1 MRRRVFLLLALSL
14 LLLPHAAAADDLAEE
29 YGFETNSLDEI
40 MAQFMASYGLNEGN
54 FSVAYYATG
63 DHAEYRFADD
73 TYRVAG
79 SLFKVPL
86 NMYYYDLERTGAI
99 SQNLTI
105 GGWSLST
112 LHRETIVNSNNDMA
126 ISMLY
131 HLGSFRQYRELMTR
145 FCDQDYPAAYYAD
158 NNINAGYML
167 AVLKQLYENQDDY
180 AELIGYM
187 KQGAPGQ
194 YFQHY
199 VDEYDVAHKY
209 GYFEGAVNDCAI
221 IFTPEP
227 FLLTALTQDVA
238 CAEIVLGRL
247 AELLT
252 AYTVYQTES
261 RAPAPEP
268 EPEPEREP
276 HAVTV
281 VELPE
286 SPEPPEP
293 PENADAAAP
302 DPAAQ
307 PDPASEDAMQPEDAQ
322 QSAAPWIAVAAVAAL
337 ALIVIALRA
346 KKRVRT

>member
-14 LLLPHAAAADDLAEE
+14 LLLPHAAAADALAEE
-29 YGFETNSLDEI
+29 YGFETSSLDEI

-112 LHRETIVNSNNDMA
+112 LHR
-126 ISMLY
+126 
-131 HLGSFRQYRELMTR
+131 LGSFRQYRELMTR

-238 CAEIVLGRL
+238 YAEIVLGRL

-268 EPEPEREP
+268 EAEPEPEREP

-286 SPEPPEP
+286 SSEPPEP
-293 PENADAAAP
+293 PEDTDAAAS

-307 PDPASEDAMQPEDAQ
+307 PDPAPEDAMQPEDAQ

-337 ALIVIALRA
+337 ALIVIALHA

>member
-14 LLLPHAAAADDLAEE
+14 LLLPRAAAEDALAEE
-29 YGFETNSLDEI
+29 YSFATSSLDEI
-40 MAQFMASYGLNEGN
+40 MAQFMAGYGLTEGN
-54 FSVAYYATG
+54 CSVAYYATG
-63 DHAEYRFADD
+63 DHAEYRVADD

-79 SLFKVPL
+79 SLFKLPL

-99 SQNLTI
+99 SKNLTI

-126 ISMLY
+126 IAMLY

-238 CAEIVLGRL
+238 YAEIVLGRL

-261 RAPAPEP
+261 RAPEP
-268 EPEPEREP
+268 EPEQEP
-276 HAVTV
+276 HAITV

-286 SPEPPEP
+286 PPEP
-293 PENADAAAP
+293 PKPPEDTDAAAP

-307 PDPASEDAMQPEDAQ
+307 PEAAPEAATQPEDAQ

>member
-1 MRRRVFLLLALSL
+1 
-14 LLLPHAAAADDLAEE
+14 
-29 YGFETNSLDEI
+29 
-40 MAQFMASYGLNEGN
+40 
-54 FSVAYYATG
+54 
-63 DHAEYRFADD
+63 
-73 TYRVAG
+73 
-79 SLFKVPL
+79 
-86 NMYYYDLERTGAI
+86 
-99 SQNLTI
+99 
-105 GGWSLST
+105 
-112 LHRETIVNSNNDMA
+112 
-126 ISMLY
+126 MLY

-238 CAEIVLGRL
+238 YAEIVLGRL

-261 RAPAPEP
+261 RAPEPEP
-268 EPEPEREP
+268 EPEPEQEP

-286 SPEPPEP
+286 PPEP
-293 PENADAAAP
+293 PKPPEDTDAAAP

-307 PDPASEDAMQPEDAQ
+307 PEAAPEAATQPKDAQ

-346 KKRVRT
+346 KKRVRAEK